1 MSPHIARK
9 TLSPIIA
16 RAAAIVAAYATAV
29 TLRQV
34 HYRLVAEAFGG
45 YRNTENDYKNLSR
58 LSAEARRNG
67 AFPTTTITGRTSC
80 ATSRSRQ

>member
-34 HYRLVAEAFGG
+34 RYRLVAEAFGG
-45 YRNTENDYKNLSR
+45 YRTDYKNLSR